1 MIFELS
7 FEVRGLDVDEQINLE
22 KVSGVKETAWAKA
35 GTDRQAVWWGDS
47 HLGMRPVEKAAST
60 LPP

>member
-1 MIFELS
+1 M
-7 FEVRGLDVDEQINLE
+7 G
-22 KVSGVKETAWAKA
+22 KGW
-35 GTDRQAVWWGDS
+35 DRQAVWWGDS